1 MEGGS
6 GIELPATIMNLRKLR
21 STLLLIALASVPA
34 LPSIAQPASTLQL
47 ASDVWPPFTDVLGNT
62 RIAIDLVTEAVSRSN
77 REVRMVIRDDFGKLM
92 QGIIEGEY
100 DGSSAL
106 WHSTEREAFLMF
118 SRPYL
123 ENRLV
128 LVGRKG
134 SDVSSTDLSALAG
147 RQIAIVGDYA
157 YQLTGETDEGPDWI
171 SGSSDQENL
180 QALLK
185 GEYDY
190 VLADAFLIQHVLER
204 YGAKAE
210 AALEVSPDPLQ
221 TRTLHFA
228 IRKDVP
234 NAADII
240 VDFDKAIRE
249 MVADGSYNEIL
260 QLNWIR
266 ADVDGDGLVELVMG
280 KAYTGPDAPDSG
292 YDVLTSGQ
300 PSESTGS
307 RYYIDGQLYSS
318 WNEVPDDYKSV
329 PVDYGSG
336 SLTGGGMLNLDF

>member
-1 MEGGS
+1 
-6 GIELPATIMNLRKLR
+6 LKPR
-21 STLLLIALASVPA
+21 STLLLVGLALLTAM
-34 LPSIAQPASTLQL
+34 PSAAQPSPTLRL

-62 RIAIDLVTEAVSRSN
+62 RIAVDLVTEALGHSDQDVKIII
-77 REVRMVIRDDFGKLM
+77 REDFGKLM
-92 QGIIEGEY
+92 EGIISGTY
-100 DGSSAL
+100 DGSAAL
-106 WHSTEREAFLMF
+106 WHSTEREAFLFF

-134 SDVSSTDLSALAG
+134 ADVSATDLASLAG

-157 YQLTGETDEGPDWI
+157 YNLTEGDNEAPEWI
-171 SGSSDQENL
+171 SGQSDQENL

-185 GEYDY
+185 GAYDY

-210 AALEVSPDPLQ
+210 EALQVSPDPLL

-228 IRKDVP
+228 VRKDFP
-234 NAADII
+234 NAVDII
-240 VDFDKAIRE
+240 TQFDKAIRQ
-249 MVADGSYNEIL
+249 MVSDGSYNEIL

-280 KAYTGPDAPDSG
+280 SAYTGPDAPDSS
-292 YDVLTSGQ
+292 YDVLTTDK
-300 PSESTGS
+300 STGGAYS
-307 RYYIDGQLYSS
+307 RYWIDGKLYSS
-318 WNEVPDDYKSV
+318 WNEVPDQYKAV
-329 PVDYGSG
+329 PTKGSTS
-336 SLTGGGMLNLDF
+336 SLTGGGMLDLDF